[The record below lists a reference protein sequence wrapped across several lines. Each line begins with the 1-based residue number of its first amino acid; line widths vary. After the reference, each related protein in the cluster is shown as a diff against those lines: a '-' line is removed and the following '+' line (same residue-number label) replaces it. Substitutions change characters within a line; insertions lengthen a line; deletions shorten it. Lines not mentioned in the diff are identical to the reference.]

1 MLDQIISFIRDE
13 RRPAWLVGGYV
24 RDLLLGRPTRDLDV
38 IVPEGGIRLARRLSD
53 RFDGA
58 SFVLD
63 ADRDVGRAII
73 PLPDGESIEV
83 DVARLRVPD
92 LLDDLALRDFTVNAM
107 ALDLSNGDGAIFDP
121 FDGRADLERK
131 LLRAVTEGAFFD
143 DPLRMLRGVRMVA
156 ELGFRFDAATHTLI
170 QRDSR
175 LLPTVSAER
184 VRDELMR
191 ILIAPDAWRHLRL
204 LRDTALLPYVL
215 PESAAQI
222 GVEQSHPHYQDVFD
236 HSRSVLAHLQGLYAL
251 LYPEGSHR
259 IPEMAPKD
267 ETVIAPPSMWE
278 DARAVLE
285 PFAEDLRRQLC
296 LPLAAGRAR
305 RDLLCWAAVAHD
317 WGKPARRTVEADTGK
332 IRFFDHDR
340 WGALVAEARLAA
352 LKLSA
357 DEVSYVARLTDL
369 HMRPGELTHQYP
381 FSRRA
386 QYRFFRAA
394 DNTGPDVV
402 LLSLADYMATLA
414 KIITEQPDAV
424 EAERWGL
431 RLKTARDLF
440 DAYFNHRAEQVSPPP
455 LLNGRQVMAALDIAP
470 GPLVGELLEGLR
482 EAQAAGEVLTEEQA
496 WAWVREQALAKLA

>member
-1 MLDQIISFIRDE
+1 MIDQIIGFIRDE
-13 RRPAWLVGGYV
+13 RRPAWLVGGYA
-24 RDLLLGRPTRDLDV
+24 RDLLLGRPTHDLDV
-38 IVPEGGIRLARRLSD
+38 IVPEGGIRLARRLAD
-53 RFDGA
+53 RFRGA

-63 ADRDVGRAII
+63 ADRDVGRAIV
-73 PLPDGESIEV
+73 PLAGGETIEV

-107 ALDLSNGDGAIFDP
+107 ALDLSRDDMPLFDP

-170 QRDSR
+170 QRDAR
-175 LLPTVSAER
+175 LLPAVSAER
-184 VRDELMR
+184 VREEMMR
-191 ILIAPDAWRHLRL
+191 ILVAPDGWRHLRL
-204 LRDTALLPYVL
+204 LRDVALLPYVL

-222 GVEQSHPHYQDVFD
+222 GVTQSHPHYQDVFD

-251 LYPEGSHR
+251 LWPEGGR
-259 IPEMAPKD
+259 IPEMTPKD
-267 ETVIAPPSMWE
+267 ETVIAPPAMWE
-278 DARAVLE
+278 AVAELLA
-285 PFAEDLRRQLC
+285 PFAGELRGQLS
-296 LPLAAGRAR
+296 LPLAAGRTR
-305 RDLLCWAAVAHD
+305 RDLLRWAAVSHD
-317 WGKPARRTVEADTGK
+317 WGKPAKRTVEADTGK
-332 IRFFDHDR
+332 VRFFDHDH
-340 WGALVAEARLAA
+340 WGALLAEARLVA
-352 LKLSA
+352 LKFST
-357 DEVSYVARLTDL
+357 DEVAYVARLTDL
-369 HMRPGELTHQYP
+369 HMRPGELAHQYP

-414 KIITEQPDAV
+414 KIMAETPDAP
-424 EAERWGL
+424 EAERWAL

-440 DAYFNHRAEQVSPPP
+440 DAYFNHRTEQVTPPP
-455 LLNGRQVMAALDIAP
+455 LLNGKQVMAALDIAP

-482 EAQAAGEVLTEEQA
+482 EAQAAGEVLTDEQA
-496 WAWVREQALAKLA
+496 WAWVREQALARLS